1 MPIILQN
8 ILITVFAFIWGID
21 TVGFQVVNVL
31 TPLVV
36 GAITGNWTEAITI
49 SGTFTLMGLGAVSI
63 GGASVPNYGLAGLIG
78 SYIAIRSGSGLNTAI
93 AIGIPVGLLAIQLD
107 ILVKTLMNFVASH
120 AEHLA
125 DKKEF
130 TKMNRFLY
138 IGPVLYGL
146 AIAIPVGIVAFLGTA
161 VVKSI
166 LSVIPTWFMNGLS
179 IAGAMLPVVGIA
191 ILMHYMPLNRYMNYL
206 IIGFV
211 AAAYLKLPVLAVS
224 LLGAAFAFKVFLD
237 SKKASTAN
245 NVASQASAKDQG
257 DDYDE

>member
-1 MPIILQN
+1 MPVVLQN
-8 ILITVFAFIWGID
+8 CLITLFAFIWGID
-21 TVGFQVVNVL
+21 TVGFQVINVL

-63 GGASVPNYGLAGLIG
+63 GGSSVPNYGLAGLIG
-78 SYIAIRSGSGLNTAI
+78 SYIAIRSGTGLNTAI

-125 DKKEF
+125 DEEKF
-130 TKMNRFLY
+130 QQMNRFLY
-138 IGPVLYGL
+138 LGPIMYGL
-146 AIAIPVGIVAFLGTA
+146 EIAIPTGIVAFMGTD
-161 VVKSI
+161 VVKAI
-166 LSVIPTWFMNGLS
+166 LAFFPKWFMSGLS

-191 ILMHYMPLNRYMNYL
+191 ILLHYMPIKRYFNYL
-206 IIGFV
+206 AIGFL
-211 AAAYLKLPVLAVS
+211 AAAYLQLPVLAIS
-224 LLGAAFAFKVFLD
+224 ILGAAFAFKTYVD
-237 SKKASTAN
+237 SKKQNAATATADN
-245 NVASQASAKDQG
+245 SNQG

>member
-21 TVGFQVVNVL
+21 TVGFQVINVL

-63 GGASVPNYGLAGLIG
+63 GGASVPNYGLAGMIG

-120 AEHLA
+120 AEYLA
-125 DKKEF
+125 DNKKF
-130 TKMNRFLY
+130 KQMNRFLY
-138 IGPVLYGL
+138 LGPVLYGL
-146 AIAIPVGIVAFLGTA
+146 EIAVPVGIVAFLGTA

-166 LSVIPTWFMNGLS
+166 LAVFPQWFMNGLS
-179 IAGAMLPVVGIA
+179 IAGAMLPVVGIG

-206 IIGFV
+206 IIGFL
-211 AAAYLKLPVLAVS
+211 AASYLGLPVLAVS
-224 LLGAAFAFKVFLD
+224 LLGAAFAFKVFLNS
-237 SKKASTAN
+237 SKKTIIKDVEN
-245 NVASQASAKDQG
+245 QDQG